1 MARRPAVRKSDLSAA
16 YAFASEH
23 GLTVRALRCL
33 TDGGFVFDSVAPV
46 GLQSSD
52 PIDRELAAL
61 EARHGEG

>member
-1 MARRPAVRKSDLSAA
+1 MARRPAVRKSDLTAA

-33 TDGGFVFDSVAPV
+33 TDGGFVFDFVSPGVLEP
-46 GLQSSD
+46 LD

-61 EARHGEG
+61 EARHGKS